1 MKNNQIKKIEVHFSN
16 LARGGKVRVLLSNAS
31 DVQLGERV
39 LLIEDAEEMRLEA
52 TAAEIDGGYV
62 YFDLEWDRIKGATGS
77 HSVTLQKK

>member
-1 MKNNQIKKIEVHFSN
+1 MKSDQMKKIEVHFSN

-62 YFDLEWDRIKGATGS
+62 YFDLGWDRVKGATES
-77 HSVTLQKK
+77 QALLR